1 MNTMT
6 RGPVRYSPGVLF
18 LCQWPYR
25 ALPENI
31 KWKYSINTFFCCFL
45 WKCTK
50 REKKRQEII
59 HTAKG
64 QGHQSLLSINPIV
77 KITTESITEWIPSLC
92 KGGAVHFCPPC
103 LFNPAPFF
111 FNTQKVF
118 MSLIHRY
125 SSPGSRGIQSFI
137 HRLVVYP
144 FSPVLFKP

>member
-1 MNTMT
+1 M
-6 RGPVRYSPGVLF
+6 Y
-18 LCQWPYR
+18 
-25 ALPENI
+25 
-31 KWKYSINTFFCCFL
+31 K
-45 WKCTK
+45 K
-50 REKKRQEII
+50 RKKRQEII

-144 FSPVLFKP
+144 FSPVLFKPYTHTCQRKRSTVPFDRFHELFLSSQGLLKILYLTTS

>member
-1 MNTMT
+1 M
-6 RGPVRYSPGVLF
+6 Y
-18 LCQWPYR
+18 
-25 ALPENI
+25 
-31 KWKYSINTFFCCFL
+31 
-45 WKCTK
+45 
-50 REKKRQEII
+50 KKRKKTRNYS
-59 HTAKG
+59 HSKRTRPSVTLKYY
-64 QGHQSLLSINPIV
+64 PIV

-144 FSPVLFKP
+144 FSPVLFKPYTHKCQRKRSTVPFHRFHELFLSSQGLLKILYLTTS

>member
-1 MNTMT
+1 M
-6 RGPVRYSPGVLF
+6 Y
-18 LCQWPYR
+18 
-25 ALPENI
+25 
-31 KWKYSINTFFCCFL
+31 
-45 WKCTK
+45 
-50 REKKRQEII
+50 KKRKKKTRNYS
-59 HTAKG
+59 HSKRTRPSVTLKYY
-64 QGHQSLLSINPIV
+64 PIV

-144 FSPVLFKP
+144 FSPVLFKPYTHKCQRKRSTVPFHRFHELFLSSQGLLKILYLTTS